1 MEQTVFTI
9 LQKIHK
15 LQKGQAPL
23 VIAIDGRCGAGKT
36 TLAQN
41 LSQELSCSVIHL
53 DHFFLR
59 PQQRTPERL
68 KQAGG
73 NFDRERFLSEVIP
86 FLRQNQPFSYRPF
99 DCKTQTLSEPVM
111 VKPDNLVIV
120 EGFYCCH
127 PSLFPFYDL
136 TIFLDVCPQEQIR
149 RITCRN
155 GENMAQIFQTRWIP
169 MEEAYFSAFSIQQK
183 CDLFFSKYPQ

>member
-59 PQQRTPERL
+59 PQQRTW
-68 KQAGG
+68 
-73 NFDRERFLSEVIP
+73 NV
-86 FLRQNQPFSYRPF
+86 
-99 DCKTQTLSEPVM
+99 
-111 VKPDNLVIV
+111 
-120 EGFYCCH
+120 
-127 PSLFPFYDL
+127 
-136 TIFLDVCPQEQIR
+136 
-149 RITCRN
+149 
-155 GENMAQIFQTRWIP
+155 
-169 MEEAYFSAFSIQQK
+169 
-183 CDLFFSKYPQ
+183 

>member
-36 TLAQN
+36 TLAQH
-41 LSQELSCSVIHL
+41 LSQELSCSIIHL

-86 FLRQNQPFSYRPF
+86 FLRQNQQFSYRPF

-111 VKPDNLVIV
+111 VKPGNLVIV
-120 EGFYCCH
+120 
-127 PSLFPFYDL
+127 
-136 TIFLDVCPQEQIR
+136 
-149 RITCRN
+149 
-155 GENMAQIFQTRWIP
+155 
-169 MEEAYFSAFSIQQK
+169 
-183 CDLFFSKYPQ
+183 

>member
-68 KQAGG
+68 KQSGG
-73 NFDRERFLSEVIP
+73 NFDRERFLS
-86 FLRQNQPFSYRPF
+86 
-99 DCKTQTLSEPVM
+99 
-111 VKPDNLVIV
+111 
-120 EGFYCCH
+120 
-127 PSLFPFYDL
+127 
-136 TIFLDVCPQEQIR
+136 
-149 RITCRN
+149 
-155 GENMAQIFQTRWIP
+155 
-169 MEEAYFSAFSIQQK
+169 
-183 CDLFFSKYPQ
+183 